1 MTRLITSTAESTGKT
16 GVALAAAT
24 LAQDRGHSVGYMKPR
39 GTRLESAVGKTFD
52 ADPAL
57 ARELLDL
64 EADLT
69 DLEPVVYTP
78 TFVKAAI
85 RGQEDPHELRAR
97 VESAYDTVAADTDW
111 MVLEGGG
118 SLASGGVV
126 DLTDADIATLL
137 DAHAVVVARYADERT
152 VDDLLAVADAFGDR
166 LDGVVFNAVPEDRR
180 DEIEAD
186 VAPFLDAHDV
196 PTLGV
201 LPRDPDLAGV
211 SVAELADA
219 LGAEVLTD
227 VDMTTTLERFHVGA
241 MGADTALTHL
251 RRTRHAA
258 LITGGDR
265 SDIQTAALEAPGV
278 NCLVLTGGID
288 PAGAVVGRATEA
300 GVPVLLVNSDTLTT
314 VDRAADVLDQGR
326 TRDRSTVERVRELL
340 VEHADVEAILDLD

>member
-1 MTRLITSTAESTGKT
+1 MTRLITSTTESTGKT

-24 LAQDRGHSVGYMKPR
+24 LAQDRGRAVGYMKPR

-57 ARELLDL
+57 ARDLLDL
-64 EADLT
+64 DAALE

-85 RGQEDPHELRAR
+85 RGQEDPTELRSR
-97 VESAYDTVAADTDW
+97 VRTAYDSVAADTDW

-126 DLTDADIATLL
+126 DLTDADVAELL
-137 DAHAVVVARYADERT
+137 DADAVVVARYTDERT

-180 DEIEAD
+180 DELEAD
-186 VAPFLDAHDV
+186 IAPFLAANDI

-211 SVAELADA
+211 TVGELADA

-227 VDMTTTLERFHVGA
+227 VDTSATLERFHVGA
-241 MGADTALTHL
+241 MGAETALTHL

-278 NCLVLTGGID
+278 ACLVLTGGID

-300 GVPVLLVNSDTLTT
+300 EVPILLVNGDTLTT
-314 VDRAADVLDQGR
+314 VERAADVLDQGR
-326 TRDRSTVERVRELL
+326 TRDRHTVDRVRDLL
-340 VEHADVEAILDLD
+340 VEHADVDALLDID